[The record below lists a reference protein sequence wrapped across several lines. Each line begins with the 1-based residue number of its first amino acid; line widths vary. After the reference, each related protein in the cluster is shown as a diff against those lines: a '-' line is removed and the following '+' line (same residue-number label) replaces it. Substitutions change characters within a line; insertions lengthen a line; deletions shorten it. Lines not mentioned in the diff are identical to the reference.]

1 MIKVE
6 TRRRM
11 KEDRKDR
18 ERISGNKETKQGS
31 MNERKDDKRERKKW
45 VGEISNCD
53 IYTKRSLFLLTER
66 VSVNLLNQHFY
77 FSGG

>member
-31 MNERKDDKRERKKW
+31 MNERKDDKRERKK
-45 VGEISNCD
+45 
-53 IYTKRSLFLLTER
+53 
-66 VSVNLLNQHFY
+66 
-77 FSGG
+77 

>member
-18 ERISGNKETKQGS
+18 GRISGNKETKQGS
-31 MNERKDDKRERKKW
+31 MNERRTGGKERYEWNKL
-45 VGEISNCD
+45 VTAI
-53 IYTKRSLFLLTER
+53 LTII
-66 VSVNLLNQHFY
+66 VICFC
-77 FSGG
+77 

>member
-11 KEDRKDR
+11 KEERKDR

-31 MNERKDDKRERKKW
+31 MNERRTSGKERSEWKKL
-45 VGEISNCD
+45 VTAI
-53 IYTKRSLFLLTER
+53 LTLI
-66 VSVNLLNQHFY
+66 VLCFC
-77 FSGG
+77 